1 MKSRT
6 VVSSLPQPMSARLRS
21 TVMVTFGA
29 LWLTGC
35 FWLILRYFFAQP
47 SDFGPVQHPWAPV
60 TLKIHGWIAVAS
72 VFLLGWITARHV
84 SDRLPQPAKRM
95 SGIAIASTA
104 VVLSL
109 TGYALYYTTD
119 RLHDIAGLAHEAVG
133 AAAIAL
139 GLTHW
144 RRRRSVRR
152 SQVEGTVY
160 D

>member
-1 MKSRT
+1 
-6 VVSSLPQPMSARLRS
+6 VAVSSSPQPMSARLRS

-29 LWLTGC
+29 LWMTGC
-35 FWLILRYFFAQP
+35 FWLILHYFLAQP

-60 TLKIHGWIAVAS
+60 TLKVHGWIAVAS

-84 SDRLPQPAKRM
+84 SDRLPRAAKRV

-119 RLHDIAGLAHEAVG
+119 RLHDLAALAHETVG
-133 AAAIAL
+133 AAAILLA
-139 GLTHW
+139 LTHW
-144 RRRRSVRR
+144 TRRGAVRR
-152 SQVEGTVY
+152 SQVQETLY
-160 D
+160 P